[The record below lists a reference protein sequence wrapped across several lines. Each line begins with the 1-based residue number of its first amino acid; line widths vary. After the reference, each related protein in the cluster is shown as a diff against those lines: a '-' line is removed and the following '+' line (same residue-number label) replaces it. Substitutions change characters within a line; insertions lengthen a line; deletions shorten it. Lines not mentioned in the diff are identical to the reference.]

1 MTRTAARG
9 FSIIEIVIAA
19 ALLAMLGL
27 ALFTLLKTGLR
38 SRETLITTSGRVH
51 AGRLAIERMA
61 NEISMAYL
69 SSHVNPTNAVVIT
82 NFDGQEHSIA
92 FDAFG
97 NIPFLKD
104 AKESDQRE
112 LSFYIADDEKTRKP
126 ALMRKVHNNLT
137 NDLGRDG
144 RVEVLCQNVKSLN
157 FKYWDDDLKQW
168 TEIWQTAG
176 GAAARQFLPSRIQI
190 ELSILMN
197 DDKERKFITEV
208 EIWLK
213 KRFSISK

>member
-1 MTRTAARG
+1 MTRTSARG

-19 ALLAMLGL
+19 ALVAMLGL

-38 SRETLITTSGRVH
+38 GKETLVTVSGRIH

-69 SSHVNPTNAVVIT
+69 SGHVNPTNPVVIT
-82 NFDGQEHSIA
+82 NFEGQEHSIA

-112 LSFYIADDEKTRKP
+112 LSFFIADDEKTRKP
-126 ALMRKVHNNLT
+126 ALMRKIHNNLT
-137 NDLGRDG
+137 NDLGKDG
-144 RVEVLCQNVKSLN
+144 RVEVLCQNVKSLT
-157 FKYWDDDLKQW
+157 FKYWDDDLKLWQAVW
-168 TEIWQTAG
+168 TTDG
-176 GAAARQFLPSRIQI
+176 VAARQTLPSRIQI
-190 ELSILMN
+190 ELVILMS
-197 DDKERKFITEV
+197 DDKERKFMTEV

-213 KRFSISK
+213 KRFTISK

>member
-1 MTRTAARG
+1 MTRSSARG

-19 ALLAMLGL
+19 ALIAMLGL
-27 ALFTLLKTGLR
+27 ALLTLLRTGFR
-38 SRETLITTSGRVH
+38 SKNLLISVSGRYH
-51 AGRLAIERMA
+51 DGRLAMERMA

-69 SSHVNPTNAVVIT
+69 SSHVNPVNPVVIT
-82 NFDGQEHSIA
+82 KFDGQESSIA

-112 LSFYIADDEKTRKP
+112 LSFFIADDEKTRKP

-137 NDLGRDG
+137 DDLGKDG
-144 RVEVLCQNVKSLN
+144 RVEVLCPDVKSLT
-157 FKYWDDDLKQW
+157 FKYWDDDIKTWQPVW
-168 TEIWQTAG
+168 TTD
-176 GAAARQFLPSRIQI
+176 GAVPRQLLPSRVQI
-190 ELSILMN
+190 ELVILMN
-197 DDKERKFITEV
+197 DEKERKFVTEV

-213 KRFSISK
+213 KRFTISK